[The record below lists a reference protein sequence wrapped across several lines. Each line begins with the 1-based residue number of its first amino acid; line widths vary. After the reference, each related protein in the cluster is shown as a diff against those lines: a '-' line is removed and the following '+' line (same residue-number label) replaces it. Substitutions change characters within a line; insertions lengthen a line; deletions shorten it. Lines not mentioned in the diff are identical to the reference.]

1 MAKNIEKEEQEIEN
15 GEKLSALAV
24 AHEVQ
29 ENNEGE
35 ADAIK
40 DYTRLLDSI
49 DSSELDETDKEFCTA
64 TINEIV
70 ADEMNHQEKLAMLY
84 SMLTGIMPNKD

>member
-1 MAKNIEKEEQEIEN
+1 MAKNIEKEEQKIEN
-15 GEKLSALAV
+15 GEKLSALDV

-29 ENNEGE
+29 ENNEAE

-40 DYTRLLDSI
+40 DYTRLLESI
-49 DSSELDETDKEFCTA
+49 DSSELDETDKEFCRE

>member
-29 ENNEGE
+29 ENNEAE

-40 DYTRLLDSI
+40 GYTKLLDSI
-49 DSSELDETDKEFCTA
+49 DGSELDETDKEFCTA

-70 ADEMNHQEKLAMLY
+70 ADEINHQEQLAMLY